1 LVYKNLL
8 TSFIMLSIYKTI
20 TYLLPILIFFI
31 FLKILKVHLTTSKI
45 ITFSLIFAL
54 ISTCIYVDGI
64 QSQAKYSTTYNY
76 GETGLKKT
84 ASYIREHT
92 NSNDTIIG
100 ETDIGYYSRR
110 PYYRAF
116 FLSTSPDQIRD
127 VINSNNLTYIVF
139 RSNDLWKN
147 EVKEIIAVE
156 YARVD
161 KNGSFV
167 IYKKIDR

>member
-1 LVYKNLL
+1 
-8 TSFIMLSIYKTI
+8 M
-20 TYLLPILIFFI
+20 
-31 FLKILKVHLTTSKI
+31 
-45 ITFSLIFAL
+45 
-54 ISTCIYVDGI
+54 
-64 QSQAKYSTTYNY
+64 
-76 GETGLKKT
+76 KKT